1 MIVYLSDKR
10 GFRDDVMTNR
20 IEEIIYAA
28 YRKEQR
34 QGVSRSEIASWRNS
48 LGFMDRIL
56 GDPEIPDDAGLA
68 VEYIV
73 PSSAKRI
80 DVMVSGTN
88 AQKQKT
94 AVIIELKQWTDVDV
108 TLKDGVVETFIGR
121 SKHELPHPSY
131 QAWSYAVLLEDYSEV
146 VRKSPIQLQPCAYL
160 HNCDQDHTV
169 RHPRY
174 REYLQKAPAFLKDDA
189 AKLRAFI
196 RDHVRYGDRGDVI
209 YEINSGVIRPSK
221 DLADSLVSLLKG
233 NREFVL
239 IDDQKL
245 VYETALSLAQ
255 EAADGRKQ
263 ALIVEGGPGTGKS
276 VVAINLLV
284 ELTRRENLVK
294 YVTKNAAPR
303 AVYECK
309 LKGDG
314 RKSRISN
321 LFTGSGSY
329 VNCKINEFDVL
340 VVDEAHR
347 LNEKSGMFGN
357 LGENQ
362 IKELIHA
369 SRLSVFFI
377 DDAQRV
383 TMRDIG
389 SIDAIRDWAR
399 RCGAELTEMKLE
411 SQFRCNGSDGY
422 LAWVDQLLGIRQ
434 TANQTLD
441 GIPYE
446 FAVCDSANELRALIR
461 QKNHPRN
468 KARMVAGYCWNWVS
482 KKNRA
487 GVDISLDGGTFQAQ
501 WNFNDAAMPWL
512 LQSNSVEQ
520 VGCIHTCQ
528 GLDLEYIGVIFGPDL
543 VIRGGQWVEFPNRR
557 AKTDASIK
565 GYKKLMLVD
574 AEAARRKMVE
584 IIRNTYRTL
593 MTRAQ
598 KGCFLYSVDP
608 ETNAFLK
615 QAAGRSE
622 YPILREDD
630 RRYAAEDPQK
640 TPGGC

>member
-20 IEEIIYAA
+20 IEEIIHEA
-28 YRKEQR
+28 YRKQQR
-34 QGVSRSEIASWRNS
+34 QGVSHSEILSWRNS

-56 GDPEIPDDAGLA
+56 GDQEIPDNAGVA
-68 VEYIV
+68 VEFIV

-80 DVMVSGTN
+80 DVTVTGTN
-88 AQKQKT
+88 AKKQKT
-94 AVIIELKQWTDVDV
+94 AVIIELKQWTEVDV
-108 TLKDGVVETFIGR
+108 TLKDGVVATFIGR

-146 VRKSPIQLQPCAYL
+146 VRKSSIQLRPCAYL

-169 RHPRY
+169 RDTRY

-189 AKLRAFI
+189 VKLRAFI
-196 RDHVRYGDRGDVI
+196 RDHVRFGDRGDII

-221 DLADSLVSLLKG
+221 DLADSLVSLLNG
-233 NREFVL
+233 NKEFVL

-255 EAADGRKQ
+255 NVADGRKQ
-263 ALIVEGGPGTGKS
+263 TLIVEGGPGTGKS
-276 VVAINLLV
+276 VVAVNLLV
-284 ELTRRENLVK
+284 ELTHREKLVK

-309 LKGDG
+309 LKGNG

-329 VNCKINEFDVL
+329 VYCKSNEFDVL

-347 LNEKSGMFGN
+347 LNEKSGMFAN
-357 LGENQ
+357 QGENQ
-362 IKELIHA
+362 IKELIQA
-369 SRLSVFFI
+369 SKLSVFFI

-389 SIDAIRDWAR
+389 SIDAIRDWAK
-399 RCGAELTEMKLE
+399 RCGAEITEMKLE

-446 FAVCDSANELRALIR
+446 FTVCDSACELRELIR

-468 KARMVAGYCWNWVS
+468 KARMVAGYCWNWIS
-482 KKNRA
+482 KDDRK
-487 GVDISLDGGTFQAQ
+487 GVDISLDGGAFQAQ
-501 WNFNDAAMPWL
+501 WNFNDASMPWL
-512 LQSNSVEQ
+512 LQLNSVEQ

-543 VIRGGQWVEFPNRR
+543 VIRNGQWVEFPNRR

-565 GYKKLMLVD
+565 GYKKLMLLD
-574 AEAARRKMVE
+574 ANAARKKIVE

-608 ETNAFLK
+608 ETNAFIK
-615 QAAGRSE
+615 QAAGRSD
-622 YPILREDD
+622 YPILQDGD
-630 RRYAAEDPQK
+630 RRCAAEDH
-640 TPGGC
+640 

>member
-10 GFRDDVMTNR
+10 AFRDDVMTNR
-20 IEEIIYAA
+20 IEEIIHEA
-28 YRKEQR
+28 YRKQQR
-34 QGVSRSEIASWRNS
+34 TGVSRSEIASWRNS

-56 GDPEIPDDAGLA
+56 GDPEIPDDAGVA

-73 PSSAKRI
+73 PSSQKRI
-80 DVMVSGTN
+80 DVMVTGSN
-88 AQKQKT
+88 EKKQKT
-94 AVIIELKQWTDVDV
+94 AVIIELKQWTEVDV
-108 TLKDGVVETFIGR
+108 TLKDGIVTTFIGR
-121 SKHELPHPSY
+121 SKHERPHPSY

-146 VRKSPIQLQPCAYL
+146 VRKSSVQLRPCAYL

-196 RDHVRYGDRGDVI
+196 RDHVRYGDRGDII

-221 DLADSLVSLLKG
+221 DLADSLVSLLNG

-255 EAADGRKQ
+255 KAAEGKKQ
-263 ALIVEGGPGTGKS
+263 TLVVQGGPGTGKS
-276 VVAINLLV
+276 VVAVNLLV
-284 ELTRRENLVK
+284 ELTRREKLVK

-347 LNEKSGMFGN
+347 LNAKSGMFAN

-389 SIDAIRDWAR
+389 SIDAIRDWATH
-399 RCGAELTEMKLE
+399 CGAELTEMKLE

-446 FAVCDSANELRALIR
+446 LAVCDSANELRDLIR

-468 KARMVAGYCWNWVS
+468 KARMVAGYCWNWIS
-482 KKNRA
+482 KNDRK
-487 GVDISLDGGTFQAQ
+487 GVDISLDDGAFQAQ

-520 VGCIHTCQ
+520 VGCIHTYQ

-543 VIRGGQWVEFPNRR
+543 VIRSGQWVEHPNRR

-565 GYKKLMLVD
+565 GYKKLMLLD
-574 AEAARRKMVE
+574 ADAARRKMVE

-615 QAAGRSE
+615 KTAGRSD

-630 RRYAAEDPQK
+630 HRYAAEDP
-640 TPGGC
+640 

>member
-20 IEEIIYAA
+20 IEEIIHEA
-28 YRKEQR
+28 YRKQQR
-34 QGVSRSEIASWRNS
+34 KGVSPSEIASWRNS

-56 GDPEIPDDAGLA
+56 GDQEIPDDAGIA

-73 PSSAKRI
+73 PCSQKRI
-80 DVMVSGTN
+80 DVMVTGSN
-88 AQKQKT
+88 AKKQKT
-94 AVIIELKQWTDVDV
+94 AVIIELKQWTEVEV
-108 TLKDGVVETFIGR
+108 TLKDGVIRTFIGR
-121 SKHELPHPSY
+121 SMREWPHPSY
-131 QAWSYAVLLEDYSEV
+131 QAWSYALLLEDFSDV
-146 VRKSPIQLQPCAYL
+146 VRKSSVLLQPCAYL

-169 RHPRY
+169 RDPRY
-174 REYLQKAPAFLKDDA
+174 RECLQKAPAFLKDDA

-196 RDHVRYGDRGDVI
+196 RDHVKYGDRGEII

-221 DLADSLVSLLKG
+221 DLADSLVSLLSG

-245 VYETALSLAQ
+245 VYETALSLA
-255 EAADGRKQ
+255 EKAADGRKQ
-263 ALIVEGGPGTGKS
+263 TLVVEGGPGTGKS

-329 VNCKINEFDVL
+329 VNCKINEFDAL
-340 VVDEAHR
+340 VIDEAHR
-347 LNEKSGMFGN
+347 LNEKSGMFAN
-357 LGENQ
+357 QGENQ
-362 IKELIHA
+362 IKELIH
-369 SRLSVFFI
+369 SSKLSIFFI

-399 RCGAELTEMKLE
+399 RSGAELTEMKLE

-434 TANQTLD
+434 TANPTLD
-441 GIPYE
+441 GIVYE
-446 FAVCDSANELRALIR
+446 LTVCDSANELRDLIR
-461 QKNHPRN
+461 QKNHSRN

-482 KKNRA
+482 KNDRK
-487 GVDISLDGGTFQAQ
+487 GVDISLDDGAFQAQ

-512 LQSNSVEQ
+512 LQSKSVEQ

-543 VIRGGQWVEFPNRR
+543 VIRNGQWVEFPNRR

-565 GYKKLMLVD
+565 GYKKLTLID
-574 AEAARRKMVE
+574 ADAARKKMVE

-608 ETNAFLK
+608 ETNAFFK
-615 QAAGRSE
+615 QAASRSE
-622 YPILREDD
+622 YPILREDNH
-630 RRYAAEDPQK
+630 RYAAEDP
-640 TPGGC
+640 